1 MPIRSARRLQGTNGS
16 MNEIT
21 IGSWAELQ
29 EKLFEDS
36 WNEGLGR
43 FRPNHAFRGTDDVS
57 HTLET
62 SITRLGGDVE
72 DLERHLLRNFRKYA
86 HRDAVEQDSLWHWL
100 SVAKHHGLP
109 TRLLDWTHSPFVAM
123 HFSTAD
129 IERFDAD
136 GAIWVVDYVQTHK
149 LLPEDLTAELADEGS
164 NMFTVEMLS
173 RVAGSLEVLDR
184 MGPPNFV
191 GFFEPPSMDE
201 RIVNQYALLSF
212 MSDPKAMLDRWLEER
227 PGLWKKIV
235 IPAELKWEIR
245 DKLDQANVTERVL
258 FPGLDGL
265 SSWLKRHYMPKREK
279 AE

>member
-1 MPIRSARRLQGTNGS
+1 
-16 MNEIT
+16 MNET
-21 IGSWAELQ
+21 EVGSWAELQ
-29 EKLFEDS
+29 DRLFEGS

-43 FRPNHAFRGTDDVS
+43 FRPNHAFRGTDDTS
-57 HTLET
+57 YPLET

-86 HRDAVEQDSLWHWL
+86 GRDAVEQDSLWHWL

-123 HFSTAD
+123 HFATAD
-129 IERFDAD
+129 TERFGAD
-136 GAIWVVDYVQTHK
+136 GAIWVVDYVEAHK
-149 LLPEDLTAELADEGS
+149 LLPEELQDGLAEEGS
-164 NMFTVEMLS
+164 NLFTVEMLS
-173 RVAGSLEVLDR
+173 GAVGSLEDLDR
-184 MGPPNFV
+184 MHPPGFV
-191 GFFEPPSMDE
+191 GFFEPPSVDE

-212 MSDPKAMLDRWLEER
+212 MSDPRARLDRWLEER

-235 IPAELKWEIR
+235 IPAELKWEVR

-265 SSWLKRHYMPKREK
+265 SSWLKRHYTPKKGGGQKE
-279 AE
+279 